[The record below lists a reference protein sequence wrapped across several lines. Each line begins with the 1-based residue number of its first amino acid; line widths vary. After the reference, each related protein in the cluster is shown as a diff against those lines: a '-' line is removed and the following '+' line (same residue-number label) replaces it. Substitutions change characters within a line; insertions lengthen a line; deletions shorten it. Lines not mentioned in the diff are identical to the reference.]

1 MNELVSKGIITEISG
16 GNNFEYVVAG
26 QTAFMDTDY
35 KVLQSQSSDIFVK
48 CMKILRNGQTSI
60 CYLCNDYRTLG
71 GMLQGLSGDNAV
83 SIAAALVAAITKVK
97 SNGFLSCQSIMLDPD
112 KIFVDVNTNS
122 VRLVYLPISER
133 CHSTMDDFEAALQL
147 LLSQL
152 APNVDS
158 KTIASIS
165 QDECITLEAL
175 NAPFPFEIS
184 ISEDDV
190 LIGKKAE
197 LVDKVIEFN
206 NAISRRH
213 CRVIKLNGSFYIID
227 EGSANGTFVNN
238 MRVEPQNKAQIKPG
252 DFIRLANSE
261 FRVK

>member
-1 MNELVSKGIITEISG
+1 MNELVSKGIIKEISG
-16 GNNFEYVVAG
+16 GNNFEFVVAG
-26 QTAFMDTDY
+26 QASFMDTDY
-35 KVLQSQSSDIFVK
+35 KVLQSQSRDIFVK
-48 CMKILRNGQTSI
+48 CMKILRNGQTSL
-60 CYLCNDYRTLG
+60 CYLCDDYRTLG
-71 GMLQGLSGDNAV
+71 GMLKGLTRDNAV
-83 SIAAALVAAITKVK
+83 AIAAALVAAISKVK
-97 SNGFLSCQSIMLDPD
+97 SNGFLSCQNIVLDPE

-122 VRLVYLPISER
+122 VRLVYMPISAK
-133 CHSTMDDFEAALQL
+133 CHSTMDDFEEALQL
-147 LLSQL
+147 ILTQL

-165 QDECITLEAL
+165 QEECITLEAI
-175 NAPFPFEIS
+175 NAPYPFEIS

-197 LVDKVIEFN
+197 LVDKVIDFN

-213 CRVIKLNGSFYIID
+213 CRVIKESGSFYIID

-238 MRVEPQNKAQIKPG
+238 MRVESQNKALIKSG